1 MKEEEKIKQE
11 TLEINLTTEIRGL
24 VVGYPSFIT
33 FKNKEDSLSLLED
46 TILAYKLLCFCGF
59 KSKKEEAKK
68 KLKEKKEKLENIG
81 IKEVINSYNRY
92 VSSTMSFR
100 KGRMKREIDNFISNN
115 MNFLIENVQFW
126 LFALPFKRKKD
137 FHLDTAHGLPANA
150 AEGFEQG
157 EIEKG
162 EHVKN
167 LEGPW
172 KLDEEG
178 EVIPV

>member
-1 MKEEEKIKQE
+1 MEEENKQIE
-11 TLEINLTTEIRGL
+11 TNLTTEIRGL
-24 VVGYPSFIT
+24 VVGYPYFIT

-46 TILAYKLLCFCGF
+46 TILAYKLLCFCGV
-59 KSKKEEAKK
+59 KSKKEEVRK
-68 KLKEKKEKLENIG
+68 KLKEEKEKLEKIG
-81 IKEVINSYNRY
+81 IKEAMDSYNKY
-92 VSSTMSFR
+92 ISSSMNFGMGRLRR
-100 KGRMKREIDNFISNN
+100 KIDIFVSNN
-115 MNFLIENVQFW
+115 MNFLIETVQWW

-137 FHLDTAHGLPANA
+137 MHLDTAHGLPANV
-150 AEGFEQG
+150 AEDFEQQ

-162 EHVKN
+162 EQVKN